1 MLTAY
6 AETGN
11 NISKTAG
18 LPGYPIPEFWVK
30 LLMPKNRIE
39 KPAAL
44 SLIGILKGFGQTIL
58 PQANG

>member
-1 MLTAY
+1 MRKLATTSARPPV
-6 AETGN
+6 
-11 NISKTAG
+11 

-44 SLIGILKGFGQTIL
+44 SLIGILKEGFGQTIL